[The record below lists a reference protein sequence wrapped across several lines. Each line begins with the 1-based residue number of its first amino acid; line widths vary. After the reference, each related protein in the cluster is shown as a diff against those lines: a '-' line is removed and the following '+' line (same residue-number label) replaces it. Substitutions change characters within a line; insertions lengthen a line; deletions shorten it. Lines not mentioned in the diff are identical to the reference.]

1 MNKKFDSKKISRK
14 EIVNYLNQSSEI
26 AEYQLTLIDEIV
38 KVTEVCI
45 ETLNNGGK
53 IIFCGNGGS
62 ASDSQHLA
70 AELVGRFMKN
80 RKPIPAISINTDTS
94 VLTSI
99 SNDFGY
105 NYVFS
110 KQIEALGNEKD
121 TLFQFTNFLLS
132 NIYGAGWGN
141 DDDYKHL
148 NSFSN
153 ACLIKLKQC
162 KMKFKMMNAT
172 FHAQYVQKEIS
183 TLKRKRFFE
192 KHGNILALII
202 LMIIC
207 AIGLQL
213 TVTF

>member
-80 RKPIPAISINTDTS
+80 RKPMPAISINTDTS

-121 TLFQFTNFLLS
+121 TLFLLTTS
-132 NIYGAGWGN
+132 GKSKNIIEAGN
-141 DDDYKHL
+141 K
-148 NSFSN
+148 
-153 ACLIKLKQC
+153 A
-162 KMKFKMMNAT
+162 
-172 FHAQYVQKEIS
+172 KEIGLSVISMSGNNIQELKDFS
-183 TLKRKRFFE
+183 T
-192 KHGNILALII
+192 
-202 LMIIC
+202 MIISIPSNVPGIVQQ
-207 AIGLQL
+207 AHITIGQL
-213 TVTF
+213 ICMNIEDSLI

>member
-121 TLFQFTNFLLS
+121 TLFLLTTS
-132 NIYGAGWGN
+132 GKSKNIIEAGN
-141 DDDYKHL
+141 K
-148 NSFSN
+148 
-153 ACLIKLKQC
+153 A
-162 KMKFKMMNAT
+162 
-172 FHAQYVQKEIS
+172 KEIGLSVISMSGNNIQELKDFS
-183 TLKRKRFFE
+183 T
-192 KHGNILALII
+192 
-202 LMIIC
+202 MIISIPSNVPGIVQQ
-207 AIGLQL
+207 AHITIGQL
-213 TVTF
+213 ICMNIEDSLI

>member
-14 EIVNYLNQSSEI
+14 EIVNYLNQSSDI

-38 KVTEVCI
+38 KVSEVCI
-45 ETLNNGGK
+45 KTLNNGGK

-121 TLFQFTNFLLS
+121 TLFLLTTS
-132 NIYGAGWGN
+132 GKSKNIIEAGN
-141 DDDYKHL
+141 K
-148 NSFSN
+148 
-153 ACLIKLKQC
+153 A
-162 KMKFKMMNAT
+162 
-172 FHAQYVQKEIS
+172 KEIGLSVISMSGNNIQELKEFS
-183 TLKRKRFFE
+183 TIIISIPSNVPGIVQQAHITVGQLICM
-192 KHGNILALII
+192 NIEDSLI
-202 LMIIC
+202 
-207 AIGLQL
+207 
-213 TVTF
+213 

>member
-14 EIVNYLNQSSEI
+14 EIVNYLNQSSDI

-38 KVTEVCI
+38 KVSEVCI
-45 ETLNNGGK
+45 KTLNNGGK

-94 VLTSI
+94 VLTSL

-121 TLFQFTNFLLS
+121 TLFLLTTS
-132 NIYGAGWGN
+132 GKSKNIIEAGN
-141 DDDYKHL
+141 K
-148 NSFSN
+148 
-153 ACLIKLKQC
+153 A
-162 KMKFKMMNAT
+162 
-172 FHAQYVQKEIS
+172 KEIGLSVISMSGNNIQELKEFS
-183 TLKRKRFFE
+183 TIIISIPSNVPGIVQQAHITVGQLICM
-192 KHGNILALII
+192 NIEDSLI
-202 LMIIC
+202 
-207 AIGLQL
+207 
-213 TVTF
+213 

>member
-121 TLFQFTNFLLS
+121 TLFLLTTS
-132 NIYGAGWGN
+132 GKSKNIIEAGN
-141 DDDYKHL
+141 K
-148 NSFSN
+148 
-153 ACLIKLKQC
+153 A
-162 KMKFKMMNAT
+162 
-172 FHAQYVQKEIS
+172 KEIGLSVISMSGNNIQELKEFS
-183 TLKRKRFFE
+183 T
-192 KHGNILALII
+192 
-202 LMIIC
+202 MIISIPSNVPGIVQQ
-207 AIGLQL
+207 AHITIGQL
-213 TVTF
+213 ICMNIEDSLI

>member
-14 EIVNYLNQSSEI
+14 EIVNYLNQSSDI

-80 RKPIPAISINTDTS
+80 RKPIPSISINTDTS

-121 TLFQFTNFLLS
+121 TLFLLTTS
-132 NIYGAGWGN
+132 GKSKNIIEAGN
-141 DDDYKHL
+141 K
-148 NSFSN
+148 
-153 ACLIKLKQC
+153 A
-162 KMKFKMMNAT
+162 
-172 FHAQYVQKEIS
+172 KEIGLSVISMSGNNIQELKEFS
-183 TLKRKRFFE
+183 TIIISIPSNVPGIVQQAHITIGQLICM
-192 KHGNILALII
+192 NIEDSLI
-202 LMIIC
+202 
-207 AIGLQL
+207 
-213 TVTF
+213 

>member
-80 RKPIPAISINTDTS
+80 RKPIPSISINTDTS

-121 TLFQFTNFLLS
+121 TLFLLTTS
-132 NIYGAGWGN
+132 GKSKNIIEAGN
-141 DDDYKHL
+141 K
-148 NSFSN
+148 
-153 ACLIKLKQC
+153 A
-162 KMKFKMMNAT
+162 
-172 FHAQYVQKEIS
+172 KEIGLSVISMSGNNIQELKEFS
-183 TLKRKRFFE
+183 TIIISIPSNVPGIVQQAHITIGQLICM
-192 KHGNILALII
+192 NIEDSLI
-202 LMIIC
+202 
-207 AIGLQL
+207 
-213 TVTF
+213 

>member
-1 MNKKFDSKKISRK
+1 MNKKFDSKKILRK

-121 TLFQFTNFLLS
+121 TLFLLTTS
-132 NIYGAGWGN
+132 GKSKNIIEAGN
-141 DDDYKHL
+141 K
-148 NSFSN
+148 
-153 ACLIKLKQC
+153 A
-162 KMKFKMMNAT
+162 
-172 FHAQYVQKEIS
+172 KEIGLNVISMSGNNIQELKEFS
-183 TLKRKRFFE
+183 TIIISIPSNVPGIVQQAHITIGQLICM
-192 KHGNILALII
+192 NIEDSLI
-202 LMIIC
+202 
-207 AIGLQL
+207 
-213 TVTF
+213 

>member
-1 MNKKFDSKKISRK
+1 MNKKFDSRKISRK
-14 EIVNYLNQSSEI
+14 EIVNYLNQSSDI
-26 AEYQLTLIDEIV
+26 AQYQLTLTDEIV
-38 KVTEVCI
+38 KVSEVCI

-80 RKPIPAISINTDTS
+80 RKPIPAMSINTDTS

-121 TLFQFTNFLLS
+121 TLFLLTTS
-132 NIYGAGWGN
+132 GKSKNIIEAGN
-141 DDDYKHL
+141 K
-148 NSFSN
+148 
-153 ACLIKLKQC
+153 A
-162 KMKFKMMNAT
+162 
-172 FHAQYVQKEIS
+172 KEIGLSVISMSGNNFQELKEFS
-183 TLKRKRFFE
+183 TIIISIPSTVPGIVQQAHITVGQLICM
-192 KHGNILALII
+192 NIEDSLI
-202 LMIIC
+202 
-207 AIGLQL
+207 
-213 TVTF
+213 

>member
-1 MNKKFDSKKISRK
+1 MNKKFDSNKISRK

-121 TLFQFTNFLLS
+121 TLFLLTTS
-132 NIYGAGWGN
+132 GKSKNIIEAGN
-141 DDDYKHL
+141 K
-148 NSFSN
+148 
-153 ACLIKLKQC
+153 A
-162 KMKFKMMNAT
+162 
-172 FHAQYVQKEIS
+172 KEIGLSVISMSGNNIQELKEFS
-183 TLKRKRFFE
+183 T
-192 KHGNILALII
+192 
-202 LMIIC
+202 MIISIPSNVPGIVQQ
-207 AIGLQL
+207 AHITIGQL
-213 TVTF
+213 ICMNIEDSLI

>member
-14 EIVNYLNQSSEI
+14 EIVNYLNQSSDI

-38 KVTEVCI
+38 KVSEVCI

-121 TLFQFTNFLLS
+121 TLFLLTTS
-132 NIYGAGWGN
+132 GKSKNIIEAGN
-141 DDDYKHL
+141 K
-148 NSFSN
+148 
-153 ACLIKLKQC
+153 A
-162 KMKFKMMNAT
+162 
-172 FHAQYVQKEIS
+172 KEIGLSVISMSGNNIQELKEFS
-183 TLKRKRFFE
+183 TIIISIPSTVPGIVQQAHITVGQLICM
-192 KHGNILALII
+192 NIEDSLI
-202 LMIIC
+202 
-207 AIGLQL
+207 
-213 TVTF
+213 

>member
-1 MNKKFDSKKISRK
+1 MNKKFDTKKISRK
-14 EIVNYLNQSSEI
+14 EILNYLNQSSEI

-121 TLFQFTNFLLS
+121 TLFLLTTS
-132 NIYGAGWGN
+132 GKSKNIIEAGN
-141 DDDYKHL
+141 K
-148 NSFSN
+148 
-153 ACLIKLKQC
+153 A
-162 KMKFKMMNAT
+162 
-172 FHAQYVQKEIS
+172 KEIGLSVISMSGNNIQELKEFS
-183 TLKRKRFFE
+183 TIIISIPSNVPGIVQQAHITIGQLICM
-192 KHGNILALII
+192 NIEDSLI
-202 LMIIC
+202 
-207 AIGLQL
+207 
-213 TVTF
+213 

>member
-1 MNKKFDSKKISRK
+1 MNKKFKSKKILRK
-14 EIVNYLNQSSEI
+14 EIENYLNQSSEI

-121 TLFQFTNFLLS
+121 TLFLLTTS
-132 NIYGAGWGN
+132 GKSKNIIEAGN
-141 DDDYKHL
+141 K
-148 NSFSN
+148 
-153 ACLIKLKQC
+153 A
-162 KMKFKMMNAT
+162 
-172 FHAQYVQKEIS
+172 KEIGLSVISMSGNNIQELKEFS
-183 TLKRKRFFE
+183 TIIISIPSNVPGIVQQAHITIGQLICM
-192 KHGNILALII
+192 NIEDSLI
-202 LMIIC
+202 
-207 AIGLQL
+207 
-213 TVTF
+213 

>member
-14 EIVNYLNQSSEI
+14 EIVNYLNQSSDI

-38 KVTEVCI
+38 KVSEVCI

-105 NYVFS
+105 NYIFS

-121 TLFQFTNFLLS
+121 TLFLLTTS
-132 NIYGAGWGN
+132 GKSKNIIEAGN
-141 DDDYKHL
+141 K
-148 NSFSN
+148 
-153 ACLIKLKQC
+153 A
-162 KMKFKMMNAT
+162 
-172 FHAQYVQKEIS
+172 KEIGLNVISMSGNNIQELKEFS
-183 TLKRKRFFE
+183 TIIISIPSNVPGIVQQAHITIGQLICM
-192 KHGNILALII
+192 NIEDSLI
-202 LMIIC
+202 
-207 AIGLQL
+207 
-213 TVTF
+213 

>member
-14 EIVNYLNQSSEI
+14 EIVNYLNQSSDI

-121 TLFQFTNFLLS
+121 TLFLLTTS
-132 NIYGAGWGN
+132 GKSKNIIEAGN
-141 DDDYKHL
+141 K
-148 NSFSN
+148 
-153 ACLIKLKQC
+153 A
-162 KMKFKMMNAT
+162 
-172 FHAQYVQKEIS
+172 KEIGLSVISMSGNNIQELKEFS
-183 TLKRKRFFE
+183 TIIISIPSNVPGIVQQAHITVGQLICM
-192 KHGNILALII
+192 NIEDSLI
-202 LMIIC
+202 
-207 AIGLQL
+207 
-213 TVTF
+213 

>member
-1 MNKKFDSKKISRK
+1 MNKKFDSKKILRK

-38 KVTEVCI
+38 KVTDVCI

-121 TLFQFTNFLLS
+121 TLFLLTTS
-132 NIYGAGWGN
+132 GKSKNIIEAGN
-141 DDDYKHL
+141 K
-148 NSFSN
+148 
-153 ACLIKLKQC
+153 A
-162 KMKFKMMNAT
+162 
-172 FHAQYVQKEIS
+172 KEIGLSVISMSGNNIQELKEFS
-183 TLKRKRFFE
+183 TIIISIPSNVPGIVQQAHITIGQLICM
-192 KHGNILALII
+192 NIEDSLI
-202 LMIIC
+202 
-207 AIGLQL
+207 
-213 TVTF
+213 

>member
-1 MNKKFDSKKISRK
+1 MNKKFDSNKISRK
-14 EIVNYLNQSSEI
+14 EIVNYLNQSSDI

-121 TLFQFTNFLLS
+121 TLFLLTTS
-132 NIYGAGWGN
+132 GKSKNIIEAGN
-141 DDDYKHL
+141 K
-148 NSFSN
+148 
-153 ACLIKLKQC
+153 A
-162 KMKFKMMNAT
+162 
-172 FHAQYVQKEIS
+172 KEIGLSVISMSGNNIQELKEFS
-183 TLKRKRFFE
+183 T
-192 KHGNILALII
+192 
-202 LMIIC
+202 MIISIPSNVPGIVQQ
-207 AIGLQL
+207 AHITIGQL
-213 TVTF
+213 ICMNIEDSLI

>member
-1 MNKKFDSKKISRK
+1 MNKEFDSKKISRK

-26 AEYQLTLIDEIV
+26 AEYQLTLTDEIV
-38 KVTEVCI
+38 KVSEVCI

-121 TLFQFTNFLLS
+121 TLFLLTTS
-132 NIYGAGWGN
+132 GKSKNIIEAGN
-141 DDDYKHL
+141 K
-148 NSFSN
+148 
-153 ACLIKLKQC
+153 A
-162 KMKFKMMNAT
+162 
-172 FHAQYVQKEIS
+172 KEIGLSVISMSGNNFQELKEFS
-183 TLKRKRFFE
+183 TIIISIPSSVPGIVQQAHITVGQLICM
-192 KHGNILALII
+192 NIEDSLI
-202 LMIIC
+202 
-207 AIGLQL
+207 
-213 TVTF
+213 

>member
-80 RKPIPAISINTDTS
+80 RKPIPTISINTDTS

-121 TLFQFTNFLLS
+121 TLFLLTTS
-132 NIYGAGWGN
+132 GKSKNIIEAGN
-141 DDDYKHL
+141 K
-148 NSFSN
+148 
-153 ACLIKLKQC
+153 A
-162 KMKFKMMNAT
+162 
-172 FHAQYVQKEIS
+172 KEIGLSVISMSGNNIQELKEFS
-183 TLKRKRFFE
+183 T
-192 KHGNILALII
+192 
-202 LMIIC
+202 MIISIPSNVPGIVQQ
-207 AIGLQL
+207 AHITIGQL
-213 TVTF
+213 ICMNIEDSLI

>member
-1 MNKKFDSKKISRK
+1 MNKKFDSKKILRK
-14 EIVNYLNQSSEI
+14 EIVNYLNQSSDI

-38 KVTEVCI
+38 KVSEVCI

-121 TLFQFTNFLLS
+121 TLFLLTTS
-132 NIYGAGWGN
+132 GKSKNIIEAGN
-141 DDDYKHL
+141 K
-148 NSFSN
+148 
-153 ACLIKLKQC
+153 A
-162 KMKFKMMNAT
+162 
-172 FHAQYVQKEIS
+172 KEIGLSVISMSGNNIQELKEFS
-183 TLKRKRFFE
+183 TIIISIPSNVPGIVQQAHITVGQLICM
-192 KHGNILALII
+192 NIEDSLI
-202 LMIIC
+202 
-207 AIGLQL
+207 
-213 TVTF
+213 

>member
-14 EIVNYLNQSSEI
+14 EIVNYLNQSSDI

-38 KVTEVCI
+38 KVSEVCI

-121 TLFQFTNFLLS
+121 TLFLLTTS
-132 NIYGAGWGN
+132 GKSKNIIEAGN
-141 DDDYKHL
+141 K
-148 NSFSN
+148 
-153 ACLIKLKQC
+153 A
-162 KMKFKMMNAT
+162 
-172 FHAQYVQKEIS
+172 KEIGLSVISMSGNNIQELKEFS
-183 TLKRKRFFE
+183 TIIISIPSNVPGIVQQAHITVGQLICM
-192 KHGNILALII
+192 NIEDSLI
-202 LMIIC
+202 
-207 AIGLQL
+207 
-213 TVTF
+213 

>member
-45 ETLNNGGK
+45 ETLNSGGK

-121 TLFQFTNFLLS
+121 TLFLLTTS
-132 NIYGAGWGN
+132 GKSKNIIEAGN
-141 DDDYKHL
+141 K
-148 NSFSN
+148 
-153 ACLIKLKQC
+153 A
-162 KMKFKMMNAT
+162 
-172 FHAQYVQKEIS
+172 KEIGLSVISMSGNNIQELKDFS
-183 TLKRKRFFE
+183 T
-192 KHGNILALII
+192 
-202 LMIIC
+202 MIISIPSNVPGIVQQ
-207 AIGLQL
+207 AHITIGQL
-213 TVTF
+213 ICMNIEDSLI

>member
-1 MNKKFDSKKISRK
+1 MNKKFDSKKILRK

-105 NYVFS
+105 NYIFS

-121 TLFQFTNFLLS
+121 TLFLLTTS
-132 NIYGAGWGN
+132 GKSKNIIEAGN
-141 DDDYKHL
+141 K
-148 NSFSN
+148 
-153 ACLIKLKQC
+153 A
-162 KMKFKMMNAT
+162 
-172 FHAQYVQKEIS
+172 KEIGLSVISMSGNNIQELKEFS
-183 TLKRKRFFE
+183 TIIISIPSNVPGIVQQAHITIGQLICM
-192 KHGNILALII
+192 NIEDSLI
-202 LMIIC
+202 
-207 AIGLQL
+207 
-213 TVTF
+213 

>member
-121 TLFQFTNFLLS
+121 TLFLLTTS
-132 NIYGAGWGN
+132 GKSKNIIEAGN
-141 DDDYKHL
+141 K
-148 NSFSN
+148 
-153 ACLIKLKQC
+153 A
-162 KMKFKMMNAT
+162 
-172 FHAQYVQKEIS
+172 KEIGLNVISMSGNNIQELKEFS
-183 TLKRKRFFE
+183 T
-192 KHGNILALII
+192 
-202 LMIIC
+202 MIISIPSNVPGIVQQ
-207 AIGLQL
+207 AHITIGQL
-213 TVTF
+213 ICMNIEDSLI

>member
-53 IIFCGNGGS
+53 ILFCGNGGS

-121 TLFQFTNFLLS
+121 TLFLLTTS
-132 NIYGAGWGN
+132 GKSKNIIEAGN
-141 DDDYKHL
+141 K
-148 NSFSN
+148 
-153 ACLIKLKQC
+153 A
-162 KMKFKMMNAT
+162 
-172 FHAQYVQKEIS
+172 KEIGLSVISMSGNNIQELKEFS
-183 TLKRKRFFE
+183 T
-192 KHGNILALII
+192 
-202 LMIIC
+202 MIISIPSNVPGIVQQ
-207 AIGLQL
+207 AHITIGQL
-213 TVTF
+213 ICMNIEDSLI

>member
-1 MNKKFDSKKISRK
+1 MNKKFDSKKILRK
-14 EIVNYLNQSSEI
+14 EIVNYLNQSSDI

-38 KVTEVCI
+38 KVSEVCI

-105 NYVFS
+105 NYIFS

-121 TLFQFTNFLLS
+121 TLFLLTTS
-132 NIYGAGWGN
+132 GKSKNIIEAGN
-141 DDDYKHL
+141 K
-148 NSFSN
+148 
-153 ACLIKLKQC
+153 A
-162 KMKFKMMNAT
+162 
-172 FHAQYVQKEIS
+172 KEIGLNVIS
-183 TLKRKRFFE
+183 MSGNNIQELKEFSRIIISIPSNVPGIVQQA
-192 KHGNILALII
+192 HITIGQLICMNIEDSLI
-202 LMIIC
+202 
-207 AIGLQL
+207 
-213 TVTF
+213 

>member
-121 TLFQFTNFLLS
+121 TLFLLTTS
-132 NIYGAGWGN
+132 GKRKNIIEAGN
-141 DDDYKHL
+141 K
-148 NSFSN
+148 
-153 ACLIKLKQC
+153 A
-162 KMKFKMMNAT
+162 
-172 FHAQYVQKEIS
+172 KEIGLNVISMSGNNIQELKEFS
-183 TLKRKRFFE
+183 T
-192 KHGNILALII
+192 
-202 LMIIC
+202 MIISIPSNVPGIVQQ
-207 AIGLQL
+207 AHITIGQL
-213 TVTF
+213 ICMNIEDSLI

>member
-14 EIVNYLNQSSEI
+14 EIVNYLNQSSDI

-38 KVTEVCI
+38 KVSEICI
-45 ETLNNGGK
+45 KTLNNGGK

-121 TLFQFTNFLLS
+121 TLFLLTTS
-132 NIYGAGWGN
+132 GKSKNIIEAGN
-141 DDDYKHL
+141 K
-148 NSFSN
+148 
-153 ACLIKLKQC
+153 A
-162 KMKFKMMNAT
+162 
-172 FHAQYVQKEIS
+172 KEIGLSVISMSGNNIQELKEFS
-183 TLKRKRFFE
+183 TIIISIPSNVPGIVQQAHITVGQLICM
-192 KHGNILALII
+192 NIEDSLI
-202 LMIIC
+202 
-207 AIGLQL
+207 
-213 TVTF
+213 

>member
-26 AEYQLTLIDEIV
+26 AEYQLTLIYEIV

-121 TLFQFTNFLLS
+121 TLFLLTTS
-132 NIYGAGWGN
+132 GKSKNIIEAGN
-141 DDDYKHL
+141 K
-148 NSFSN
+148 
-153 ACLIKLKQC
+153 A
-162 KMKFKMMNAT
+162 
-172 FHAQYVQKEIS
+172 KEIGLSVISMSGNNIQELKEFS
-183 TLKRKRFFE
+183 T
-192 KHGNILALII
+192 
-202 LMIIC
+202 MIISIPSNVPGIVQQ
-207 AIGLQL
+207 AHITIGQL
-213 TVTF
+213 ICMNIEDSLI

>member
-121 TLFQFTNFLLS
+121 TLFLLTTS
-132 NIYGAGWGN
+132 GKSKNIIE
-141 DDDYKHL
+141 
-148 NSFSN
+148 
-153 ACLIKLKQC
+153 IKQ
-162 KMKFKMMNAT
+162 
-172 FHAQYVQKEIS
+172 
-183 TLKRKRFFE
+183 RK
-192 KHGNILALII
+192 LD
-202 LMIIC
+202 
-207 AIGLQL
+207 
-213 TVTF
+213 

>member
-121 TLFQFTNFLLS
+121 TLFLLTTS
-132 NIYGAGWGN
+132 GKSKNIIEAGN
-141 DDDYKHL
+141 K
-148 NSFSN
+148 
-153 ACLIKLKQC
+153 A
-162 KMKFKMMNAT
+162 
-172 FHAQYVQKEIS
+172 KEIGLS
-183 TLKRKRFFE
+183 VISMS
-192 KHGNILALII
+192 GNNILELKEFSTIIISIPSNVPGIVQQAHITVGQLICMNI
-202 LMIIC
+202 EDSLI
-207 AIGLQL
+207 
-213 TVTF
+213 

>member
-14 EIVNYLNQSSEI
+14 EIVNYLNQSSDI

-38 KVTEVCI
+38 KVSEICI
-45 ETLNNGGK
+45 KTLNNGGK

-94 VLTSI
+94 VLTSL

-121 TLFQFTNFLLS
+121 TLFLLTTS
-132 NIYGAGWGN
+132 GKSKNIIEAGN
-141 DDDYKHL
+141 K
-148 NSFSN
+148 
-153 ACLIKLKQC
+153 A
-162 KMKFKMMNAT
+162 
-172 FHAQYVQKEIS
+172 KEIGLSVISMSGNNIQELKEFS
-183 TLKRKRFFE
+183 TIIISIPSNVPGIVQQAHITVGQLICM
-192 KHGNILALII
+192 NIEDSLI
-202 LMIIC
+202 
-207 AIGLQL
+207 
-213 TVTF
+213 